1 MGLKL
6 VKIMIETMQIDIK
19 GMHCSA
25 CSTRIEKVISKM
37 DGVLKINVNL
47 ATEKGRVM
55 FDPNLTS
62 KLQILNR
69 IKKIGYEAIVSRNTQ
84 YSTEAKRKEMIS
96 LTWKFLISALLSLPL
111 IWTMLSHLNFTL
123 LPVPN
128 IFLNPWF
135 QLALA
140 TPVQFIIAFPFYEGA
155 WSAIK
160 NRSANMDVLVVLS
173 TTAAYFYS
181 HYLTFI
187 STDPVELHYETSV
200 LIITFVLLGKLME
213 ARTKRKTM
221 DAIKKLNQLQVKS
234 AIKYIDGIESET
246 YIHQII
252 PGDILLI
259 KPGERIPIDGQ
270 VIEGYSTVNEA
281 MLTGESIPVEKNIG
295 NTVYSGTMNENGV
308 LKIKATKKEN
318 ETFLS
323 KIIGIVEEAQIS
335 KPPIQHIA
343 DKFTAIFVPI
353 VLVIA
358 TATFAL
364 WYFYLNPGQVGEAI
378 EKTIAVLIISC
389 PCALGLATP
398 TSIMVGS
405 GKAAQLGILF
415 KEGKMIELLSKNNMV
430 VLDKTGTITK
440 GKPVVTDLLVN
451 NIDEKLF
458 LELIGAIE
466 KNSNHPIAQAIIKE
480 VEKRV
485 EVIPSLSNVMTIP
498 GHGMKAEVDGKQ
510 VVIANPSYF
519 KKQNLAPLKDFEAK
533 LSELEQQGKTVMI
546 VSVNQKIH
554 GMIAVADEIKDT
566 SEKAI
571 ARLKKMG
578 LTIMMLS
585 GDNKTSAKLIAN
597 KTGIKHVHSEVTP
610 QMKADMIKNLQ
621 RKGKKV
627 IMVGDGI
634 NDAPALTVAHIGM
647 AMGNGSDIAVDS
659 GDVTLLNG
667 DLNRI
672 ADSIMISKKT
682 MANVKQNFMW
692 AFMYNV
698 ISIPLAI
705 TGILPPW
712 FASATMAFSSVSVVL
727 NSLRLRNIRL

>member
-458 LELIGAIE
+458 LQLIGAIE

-571 ARLKKMG
+571 DRLKKMG

>member
-458 LELIGAIE
+458 LQLIGAIE